1 MKNWKLVAGIAAFGL
16 LTSACATPTVVESQQ
31 ANDANLNCEQLLAGI
46 EEASGFEQDARDERG
61 VTTTNAA
68 AVLFFPLALAAT
80 YFNTADAIEAAEE
93 RREHLLDLYE
103 ARGCQ

>member
-1 MKNWKLVAGIAAFGL
+1 MKNWKLVTIIAGAGL
-16 LTSACATPTVVESQQ
+16 LASACATPTVVDRQQ
-31 ANDANLNCEQLLAGI
+31 ANDANLNCEQLLAAI
-46 EEASGFEQDARDERG
+46 DEASEFEQNARDERG

-103 ARGCQ
+103 ARGCN